1 MRLREK
7 WDRASRTY
15 DLITFAE
22 DLRQADGKRRL
33 FSLAKGRTLVASVGT
48 GNDIKFLPPGL
59 DVVAIDISPE
69 MVEKA
74 RPRAQRYEGRIE
86 LRVMDAQHLELPD
99 ESFDTAITAC
109 TFCSVPDPVRG
120 LREIHRVLE
129 PGGHL
134 LMFEHVR
141 SEVPM
146 VGLMLDALTYL
157 SRRIGPD
164 LNRDTT
170 ANVRRAN
177 FRVVREE
184 NVYFDIV
191 RAIEAV
197 KPSGVDRPDQRH
209 GGDHVRNRR
218 RR

>member
-1 MRLREK
+1 MSLREK

-15 DLITFAE
+15 DFVTFAE
-22 DLRQADGKRRL
+22 GLRQGDEKRRL
-33 FSLAKGRTLVASVGT
+33 FSLAHGRTLVASVGT
-48 GNDIKFLPPGL
+48 GIDIEFLPPGL

-69 MVEKA
+69 MVERA
-74 RPRAQRYEGRIE
+74 RPRAQRYDGRIE
-86 LRVMDAQHLELPD
+86 LRVMDAQSLELPD

-120 LREIHRVLE
+120 LREIHRVLR
-129 PGGHL
+129 PVGRL

-146 VGLMLDALTYL
+146 IGLMLDALTYL
-157 SRRIGPD
+157 SRIVGPD

-170 ANVRRAN
+170 ANVRRAG
-177 FRVVREE
+177 FQVVREE

-197 KPSGVDRPDQRH
+197 KPSAVD
-209 GGDHVRNRR
+209 
-218 RR
+218 